1 MHFKDLIARSA
12 LWGRRCFTKT
22 LLVMQFTSVLLLCV
36 CLQAAAGAYSQTVS
50 FSGKDIPIE
59 KVFNAVEKQT
69 GYVFF
74 FDEDLLKIARP
85 VTIDAVDLPLEKFLQ
100 KLMKDQPF
108 RFLFQKRTI
117 VISRKQSS
125 LPPSF
130 ADTTP
135 VVKMMTVEGV
145 VFGENNQP
153 LSEAS
158 VTVKSTGKSVITNV
172 RGQFNIPAIPVNTV
186 LVFSFIGYSPREML
200 IKEDMGTIVIRLP
213 LAISMLDEEVVKG
226 YGKTSTRFATGNIIK
241 VSGEEISKQPVM
253 NPLLALQGRVPGM
266 TITPTQGYASSPV
279 KIEIRGRNT
288 LNPNIVSD
296 PLYVIDGVP
305 LIVLNM
311 TNTTSNASYER
322 GSPGFVQAGISA
334 VTGGQSPLF
343 SINPRDIES
352 ITVLKDAD
360 ATSIYGSR
368 GANGVILITT
378 KKGKPGKTKLDLYVR
393 QDISTVA
400 RRWKMLD
407 THQYLNMRREAL
419 KNDGIGLSIATAPD
433 ILGFDNDRYTN
444 WQDELWGMA
453 QQTSAGVSLAGGDDR
468 TSFRV
473 AGNFDTGKEITT
485 LNGSNKRFNVTMS
498 LNHKSQDQKL
508 NIAFNANYAYTS
520 VNSIPMPGLTTLPPN
535 APAVYDED
543 NRLNYKDWNAAGL
556 GQMFP
561 FGSVLNPS
569 ESGSNFLTSGI
580 ALNYSVMKGLV
591 LGFRAGYNIMHNNNK
606 SVISIASQN
615 PVFMPMGTLI
625 LGATRLNNWN
635 IDPELTYTRFIG
647 NGKLEVLL
655 GGTLQNSATN
665 AQTTSGFGYTNDGLL
680 SSISFAPFT
689 SNQDDFSQE
698 RYLDVHGS
706 VRYIWE
712 NKYILNLT
720 GNRSGSSTFG
730 PGRQYGTFGSGGLA
744 WIATE
749 ESWVKQFMPAWIS
762 TLKLAAN
769 YGITGGRGAGA
780 YDHMTR
786 WTVPYS
792 SSVLPNYNN
801 VTPLAPL
808 QAVNQVYQWS
818 TNKKMG
824 ADIDIWFM
832 KDRINLAVSY
842 FRNSSDNQITGMP
855 TPAYTGFTSV
865 TANSPANVRNT
876 GWEFNLRGN
885 IIQGKDFRLS
895 ANFNLGFA
903 RNKLVSY
910 PDFEF
915 SPFYTIFKVGESLN
929 AVYLLNYLGI
939 NPLDGQRS
947 YADFNHDGM
956 ISIDNSRPPGSG
968 ADDRYIPVDLNADFN
983 GGAGLQ
989 LSYKRLDL
997 SLSFNYT
1004 KGPGVVAFTGWGG
1017 VMGNIPVEVYE
1028 GRWQKPG
1035 DIAAY
1040 PRLTSLTSNSDINF
1054 SRSTGAYTDASYI
1067 RLNNVNINYSVP
1079 EKLTRKAGIHSC
1091 SVFLTMQNLLTITS
1105 YKGLDPGSLFSA
1117 LPMPLTIASGISLN
1131 F

>member
-36 CLQAAAGAYSQTVS
+36 CLQAAAGAHSQTVS
-50 FSGKDIPIE
+50 FSGKKISIE

-74 FDEDLLKIARP
+74 FDEDLLRVARP
-85 VTIDAVDLPLEKFLQ
+85 VTIEAVNLPLEQFLH
-100 KLMKDQPF
+100 KLMEDQPF

-117 VISRKQSS
+117 VISRKPS
-125 LPPSF
+125 LLPTLA

-135 VVKMMTVEGV
+135 VTKMIPVEGV

-172 RGQFNIPAIPVNTV
+172 RGQFSIPAIPVNSI
-186 LVFSFIGYSPREML
+186 LVFSFIGYTSREML

-213 LAISMLDEEVVKG
+213 VAVSMLDEEVVKG
-226 YGKTSTRFATGNIIK
+226 YGKTSTRFATGNIIR

-305 LIVLNM
+305 LVVLNM

-334 VTGGQSPLF
+334 ITGGQSPLF

-378 KKGKPGKTKLDLYVR
+378 RKGKPGKTKLDLYVR
-393 QDISTVA
+393 QNISTVA
-400 RRWKMLD
+400 KRWKMLD
-407 THQYLNMRREAL
+407 TQQYLNMRREAL
-419 KNDGIGLSIATAPD
+419 KNDGISLSMAAAPD
-433 ILGFDNDRYTN
+433 ILGFDNNRYIN
-444 WQDELWGMA
+444 WQDELWGTA
-453 QQTSAGVSLAGGDDR
+453 QQTTAGVSLTGGDDR
-468 TSFRV
+468 TTFRV
-473 AGNFDTGKEITT
+473 AGNFDNGKEITT

-508 NIAFNANYAYTS
+508 NLSFTANYAYTS
-520 VNSIPMPGLTTLPPN
+520 VNSIPTPGLTTLPPN

-543 NRLNYKDWNAAGL
+543 ARLNYKDWNAAGIGYL
-556 GQMFP
+556 FP
-561 FGSVLNPS
+561 FGSALNPS
-569 ESGSNFLTSGI
+569 VSGSNFLTSGI
-580 ALNYSVMKGLV
+580 AMNYSLMKGLV
-591 LGFRAGYNIMHNNNK
+591 LSFSAGYNIMHNNNK
-606 SVISIASQN
+606 SLISIASQN
-615 PVFMPMGTLI
+615 PLNMPMGSLI
-625 LGATRLNNWN
+625 LGNTRLNNWN
-635 IDPELTYTRFIG
+635 LDPELTYTRFIG

-689 SNQDDFSQE
+689 SNQDDFAQE

-712 NKYILNLT
+712 NKYILNIT

-730 PGRQYGTFGSGGLA
+730 PGRQYGSFGSAGLA

-749 ESWVKQFMPAWIS
+749 EAWVKGMMPAWIS
-762 TLKLAAN
+762 TVKLSTN

-780 YDHMTR
+780 YDHLTR

-824 ADIDIWFM
+824 ADLDLWFM
-832 KDRINLAVSY
+832 KDRINLSVSY
-842 FRNSSDNQITGMP
+842 FKNSSDDQITGMP
-855 TPAYTGFTSV
+855 TPAFTGFTSV
-865 TANSPANVRNT
+865 TANSPANVQNT

-885 IIQGKDFRLS
+885 IIQGTDFRLS

-915 SPFYTIFKVGESLN
+915 SPFYNIFKVGESLN
-929 AVYLLNYLGI
+929 SVYLLNYLGI

-947 YADFNHDGM
+947 YTDFNHDGM

-968 ADDRYIPVDLNADFN
+968 SDDRYIPVDLNPDFN
-983 GGAGLQ
+983 GGAGVQ

-1004 KGPGVVAFTGWGG
+1004 KGMGAVAFTGSGG
-1017 VMGNIPVEVYE
+1017 AMGNIPVEVYE

-1040 PRLTSLTSNSDINF
+1040 PRLTTLTSNSDIIF

-1067 RLNNVNINYSVP
+1067 RLNNVNINYSFP
-1079 EKLTRKAGIHSC
+1079 EKLTRRVGVHSC
-1091 SVFLTMQNLLTITS
+1091 SVFLTMQNLFTITR
-1105 YKGLDPGSLFSA
+1105 YKGLDPGAIFSA